1 MSLQY
6 TRPNDP
12 SLPAHRNQVRQRV
25 TALGVVFPLEMSC
38 PMILWLVRVAR
49 PYGFSR
55 LGIRLAARALARLAL
70 VMTIIY
76 VTTLAITMGGSLLV
90 RGM

>member
-1 MSLQY
+1 
-6 TRPNDP
+6 
-12 SLPAHRNQVRQRV
+12 
-25 TALGVVFPLEMSC
+25 
-38 PMILWLVRVAR
+38 MILWLVRVAR